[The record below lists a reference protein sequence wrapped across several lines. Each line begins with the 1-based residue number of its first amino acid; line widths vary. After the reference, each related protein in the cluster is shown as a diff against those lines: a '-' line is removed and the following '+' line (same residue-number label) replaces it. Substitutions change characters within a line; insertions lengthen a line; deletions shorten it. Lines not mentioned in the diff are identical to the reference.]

1 MLLGSGDSG
10 KSTILKQ
17 MRLIHKLPFSPQE
30 IEFYRQLV
38 FSNLVH
44 GLKYLLDAMD
54 DMDLAVSAENASH
67 VTMIEE
73 ARDLKDGEV
82 FPEEYREP
90 LRILWD
96 DPNVQRAWERGN
108 EAALPEK

>member
-1 MLLGSGDSG
+1 
-10 KSTILKQ
+10 
-17 MRLIHKLPFSPQE
+17 MRLIHKLPFTSQE

-44 GLKYLLDAMD
+44 GLKYLLDSME
-54 DMDLAVSAENASH
+54 DMGLAVSPENLPH
-67 VTMIEE
+67 ITLIEE

-82 FPEEYREP
+82 FPEEYRQP
-90 LRILWD
+90 LESLWT
-96 DPNVQRAWERGN
+96 DPNVQKAWERGN